1 MFPHIPKRFQ
11 GGGMLMPRPFYSRS
25 LGKRLGQLIDNAGRK
40 VFSAII
46 KVVDGT
52 EQWVSLDS
60 FNEQYGRLLDRL
72 NCMGVDSITCS
83 CVYID
88 EKLFPGSPAEYL
100 AFNKVIR
107 ANAESR
113 GMAYIDMWSLF
124 ETEVNVNGWD
134 NSYNKDHFHPNGTG
148 YVLMAKAIA
157 EVINRYE
164 YKNCTS
170 DNRKVSYAR

>member
-1 MFPHIPKRFQ
+1 
-11 GGGMLMPRPFYSRS
+11 
-25 LGKRLGQLIDNAGRK
+25 
-40 VFSAII
+40 
-46 KVVDGT
+46 
-52 EQWVSLDS
+52 
-60 FNEQYGRLLDRL
+60 
-72 NCMGVDSITCS
+72 
-83 CVYID
+83 
-88 EKLFPGSPAEYL
+88 
-100 AFNKVIR
+100 
-107 ANAESR
+107 
-113 GMAYIDMWSLF
+113 MAYIDMWSLF